1 MRDGKVF
8 LTKTTK
14 PVDEGLPKEILYII
28 LLEIILKSN
37 TSKTET
43 RLNCMGDSTIN
54 SLEQQLTDWRETVVD
69 DGEI

>member
-14 PVDEGLPKEILYII
+14 RVDEGLSLFYWKSFK
-28 LLEIILKSN
+28 KSN

-43 RLNCMGDSTIN
+43 QINCMGDSTIN
-54 SLEQQLTDWRETVVD
+54 WLEQQLTDWRETVVD